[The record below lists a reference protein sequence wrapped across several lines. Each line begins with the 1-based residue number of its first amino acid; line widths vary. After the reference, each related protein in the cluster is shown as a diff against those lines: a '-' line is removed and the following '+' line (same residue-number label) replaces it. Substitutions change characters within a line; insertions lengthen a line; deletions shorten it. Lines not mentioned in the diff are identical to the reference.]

1 MSQTGN
7 LEVNRGHRERIATLL
22 GHVSRQPARSH
33 VHEHIRAPQSPSF
46 QIFSFFFTS
55 SSFFS
60 ASGTPPSSTCVI
72 YPPYVCTSISC
83 RASRPSTI
91 QPLDLCRPSLRP
103 FTLPSRWPDSLCHD
117 SGSSRLARDEP
128 QSCQGGDGCRYGGE
142 GGRGLGCLLSRS
154 LSLTLPSRWPD
165 SFCHG
170 GGSSRLARNEP
181 LSCQDG
187 DGCRYGGVGDED
199 LDG

>member
-33 VHEHIRAPQSPSF
+33 VHEHIRASQSPSF

-91 QPLDLCRPSLRP
+91 QPLDLCRPSLCHSLFHLDGLTRSAMVVAHP
-103 FTLPSRWPDSLCHD
+103 GLPGMSHCHVRMGMVVGMGEWVTKTWMVEVKLAGWWTRSLMAWQEPPPYHDDPSHLCHL
-117 SGSSRLARDEP
+117 SHLSPFPLPTPTRLAP
-128 QSCQGGDGCRYGGE
+128 
-142 GGRGLGCLLSRS
+142 
-154 LSLTLPSRWPD
+154 
-165 SFCHG
+165 
-170 GGSSRLARNEP
+170 
-181 LSCQDG
+181 
-187 DGCRYGGVGDED
+187 
-199 LDG
+199 